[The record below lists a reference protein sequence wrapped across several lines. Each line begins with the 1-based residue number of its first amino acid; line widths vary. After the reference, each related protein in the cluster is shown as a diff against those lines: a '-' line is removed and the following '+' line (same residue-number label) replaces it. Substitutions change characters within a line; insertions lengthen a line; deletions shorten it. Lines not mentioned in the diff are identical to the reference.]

1 MQCSMPLVTQMIV
14 QKKIFQMLL
23 SLIPYLFS
31 PHESMYYIKAVLA
44 NLNILDD
51 LKGRSGKQREAS
63 CCRQKPRLLEVSRI
77 SSQLSPGKFWPW
89 QPSRE
94 TQTTSSRPPRL
105 PTLLCFVHEV
115 KEAWLVF
122 HLVPPW
128 RTPGGWGVAGGD
140 RACVG
145 GVGGN

>member
-1 MQCSMPLVTQMIV
+1 
-14 QKKIFQMLL
+14 MLL

-115 KEAWLVF
+115 KEAWLVV
-122 HLVPPW
+122 HLVLHLGPHLVV
-128 RTPGGWGVAGGD
+128 GVWQAVIE
-140 RACVG
+140 RVWEEWEATEPLL
-145 GVGGN
+145 